1 MADLCTLI
9 IKEALNKSIKP
20 STQIFEKTRSS
31 ITNIKR
37 SRNEGKNG
45 LPLSAIPSDH
55 FDPLENP
62 TSAGQ
67 STSSLY
73 KQE

>member
-1 MADLCTLI
+1 
-9 IKEALNKSIKP
+9 LNLNLKGGN
-20 STQIFEKTRSS
+20 QILEKARSS

-55 FDPLENP
+55 FDPTENP
-62 TSAGQ
+62 TSAG
-67 STSSLY
+67 
-73 KQE
+73 